1 MCGRLLRQSSDVR
14 IVSGAPVTVC
24 RGRAGP
30 LGQIAQWA
38 GKNSASSLLVRAEV
52 SPLGARGEDRTIQP
66 VCDLRATS
74 VAVALRYGASGWAT
88 VSRAMMAYVISD
100 GRLLALRPSEWSTL
114 LVGVALCGLA
124 VLLF

>member
-1 MCGRLLRQSSDVR
+1 MRV
-14 IVSGAPVTVC
+14 
-24 RGRAGP
+24 
-30 LGQIAQWA
+30 
-38 GKNSASSLLVRAEV
+38 
-52 SPLGARGEDRTIQP
+52 PLGARGAGRTIQP

-114 LVGVALCGLA
+114 LVGVALCGIA

>member
-1 MCGRLLRQSSDVR
+1 M
-14 IVSGAPVTVC
+14 PV
-24 RGRAGP
+24 
-30 LGQIAQWA
+30 
-38 GKNSASSLLVRAEV
+38 
-52 SPLGARGEDRTIQP
+52 PLGAQGEDRTIQS

-74 VAVALRYGASGWAT
+74 VATALRYCASGWAT

-114 LVGVALCGLA
+114 LLGVALCGIA